1 MARRKFK
8 ATMSFILAFM
18 LLLSPISP
26 NIAMATSIDA
36 SVVEDIREES
46 IDNPEIV
53 SEEIQILK

>member
-18 LLLSPISP
+18 LLLSQISP